1 MALAAG
7 ALIVIAMI
15 FGPSLWVKF
24 VMRRYST
31 EKPEMPGTGGE
42 LAKHLIKRFSL
53 KDVEVE
59 TTELGDH
66 YDPIEKKVRLSREH
80 YESKS
85 LTAVAIAAHEVGHA
99 IQDHQ
104 GDRRLATRTK
114 MVPIVNLLARWSVVI
129 ISLSPV
135 IGIITR
141 HPIPFSLLLF
151 PIGLS
156 GFIARMMITC
166 SLIHC
171 QLNLMQVFLKHY
183 PILREGDYVS
193 QSNEKAVSHV
203 LRAAALTYVS
213 AALADILNLN
223 RWTFIFFK
231 AMKSLNKD
239 LSFIIVNAI
248 FLVGNIFFWFFFE
261 LGFLLITELNSLR
274 TTNTTY
280 KI

>member
-7 ALIVIAMI
+7 ALIVLAVI

-141 HPIPFSLLLF
+141 HPMPFSLLLF
-151 PIGLS
+151 IGLS
-156 GFIARMMITC
+156 GFIARMMVHAVTLPIEFDA
-166 SLIHC
+166 SFSKAL
-171 QLNLMQVFLKHY
+171 
-183 PILREGDYVS
+183 PILREGNYVS

-213 AALADILNLN
+213 AALADILNLS
-223 RWTFIFFK
+223 RWIFI
-231 AMKSLNKD
+231 
-239 LSFIIVNAI
+239 
-248 FLVGNIFFWFFFE
+248 
-261 LGFLLITELNSLR
+261 LLR
-274 TTNTTY
+274 R
-280 KI
+280 

>member
-7 ALIVIAMI
+7 ALIVLAMI
-15 FGPSLWVKF
+15 FGPSLWVRF

-59 TTELGDH
+59 ITELGDH
-66 YDPIEKKVRLSREH
+66 YDPIEKKVRLLREH

-104 GDRRLATRTK
+104 GDKRLATRTK

-141 HPIPFSLLLF
+141 HPMPFSLLLF
-151 PIGLS
+151 LGLS
-156 GFIARMMITC
+156 GFIARMMVHAVTLPIEFDA
-166 SLIHC
+166 SFSKAL
-171 QLNLMQVFLKHY
+171 
-183 PILREGDYVS
+183 PILREGNYVS

-213 AALADILNLN
+213 AALADILNLS
-223 RWTFIFFK
+223 RWIFI
-231 AMKSLNKD
+231 
-239 LSFIIVNAI
+239 
-248 FLVGNIFFWFFFE
+248 
-261 LGFLLITELNSLR
+261 LLR
-274 TTNTTY
+274 R
-280 KI
+280 

>member
-7 ALIVIAMI
+7 ALIVIAVI

-59 TTELGDH
+59 VTELGDH
-66 YDPIEKKVRLSREH
+66 YDPIEKKVRLSQEH

-85 LTAVAIAAHEVGHA
+85 LTAIAIAAHEVGHA
-99 IQDHQ
+99 IQDQQ
-104 GDRRLATRTK
+104 GDKRLATRTK
-114 MVPIVNLLARWSVVI
+114 MAPVVDKVARWSAVI

-141 HPIPFSLLLF
+141 HPMPFSFLLVL
-151 PIGLS
+151 GLS
-156 GFIARMMITC
+156 GFIARMMVHAVT
-166 SLIHC
+166 L
-171 QLNLMQVFLKHY
+171 
-183 PILREGDYVS
+183 PIEFDASFSKALPLLREGNYVS
-193 QSNEKAVSHV
+193 PTNEKAVSRI

-213 AALADILNLN
+213 AALADILNLG
-223 RWTFIFFK
+223 RWAVI
-231 AMKSLNKD
+231 
-239 LSFIIVNAI
+239 
-248 FLVGNIFFWFFFE
+248 
-261 LGFLLITELNSLR
+261 LLR
-274 TTNTTY
+274 R
-280 KI
+280 

>member
-1 MALAAG
+1 MLYALG
-7 ALIVIAMI
+7 VLIVLAII

-104 GDRRLATRTK
+104 GDKRLATRTK

-129 ISLSPV
+129 ISLSPI
-135 IGIITR
+135 IGIIMR
-141 HPIPFSLLLF
+141 HPMPFSLLLF
-151 PIGLS
+151 LGLS
-156 GFIARMMITC
+156 GFIARMMVHAVTLPIEFDA
-166 SLIHC
+166 SFSKAL
-171 QLNLMQVFLKHY
+171 
-183 PILREGDYVS
+183 PILREGNYVS
-193 QSNEKAVSHV
+193 QSNEKAVSRV
-203 LRAAALTYVS
+203 LKAAALTYVS
-213 AALADILNLN
+213 AALADILNLS
-223 RWTFIFFK
+223 RWIFI
-231 AMKSLNKD
+231 
-239 LSFIIVNAI
+239 
-248 FLVGNIFFWFFFE
+248 
-261 LGFLLITELNSLR
+261 LLR
-274 TTNTTY
+274 R
-280 KI
+280 

>member
-7 ALIVIAMI
+7 ALIVIAVI
-15 FGPSLWVKF
+15 FGPSLWVKL
-24 VMRRYST
+24 VMRRYSS

-59 TTELGDH
+59 ITELGDH

-151 PIGLS
+151 IGLS
-156 GFIARMMITC
+156 GFIARMMMHAVTLPIEFDA
-166 SLIHC
+166 SFSKAL
-171 QLNLMQVFLKHY
+171 

-213 AALADILNLN
+213 AALADTLNLS
-223 RWTFIFFK
+223 RWIFI
-231 AMKSLNKD
+231 
-239 LSFIIVNAI
+239 
-248 FLVGNIFFWFFFE
+248 
-261 LGFLLITELNSLR
+261 LLR
-274 TTNTTY
+274 R
-280 KI
+280 

>member
-1 MALAAG
+1 
-7 ALIVIAMI
+7 
-15 FGPSLWVKF
+15 
-24 VMRRYST
+24 MRRYST

-66 YDPIEKKVRLSREH
+66 YDPIEKKVRLLPEH

-85 LTAVAIAAHEVGHA
+85 LTAIAIAAHEVGHA

-104 GDRRLATRTK
+104 GDKRLAIRTK

-151 PIGLS
+151 LGLS
-156 GFIARMMITC
+156 GFIARMMIHAVTLPVEFDA
-166 SLIHC
+166 SFSKAL
-171 QLNLMQVFLKHY
+171 

-213 AALADILNLN
+213 AALADILNLG
-223 RWTFIFFK
+223 RWAFI
-231 AMKSLNKD
+231 
-239 LSFIIVNAI
+239 
-248 FLVGNIFFWFFFE
+248 
-261 LGFLLITELNSLR
+261 LLR
-274 TTNTTY
+274 R
-280 KI
+280 

>member
-7 ALIVIAMI
+7 ALIVIAVI

-31 EKPEMPGTGGE
+31 EKPDMPGTGGE

-114 MVPIVNLLARWSVVI
+114 MIPIVNLLARWSVVI
-129 ISLSPV
+129 ISLSPI
-135 IGIITR
+135 IGIIMR
-141 HPIPFSLLLF
+141 HPMPFSLLLF
-151 PIGLS
+151 LGLS
-156 GFIARMMITC
+156 GFIARMMVHAVTLPIEFDA
-166 SLIHC
+166 SFSKAL
-171 QLNLMQVFLKHY
+171 
-183 PILREGDYVS
+183 PILREGNYVS

-213 AALADILNLN
+213 AALADILNLS
-223 RWTFIFFK
+223 RWIFI
-231 AMKSLNKD
+231 
-239 LSFIIVNAI
+239 
-248 FLVGNIFFWFFFE
+248 
-261 LGFLLITELNSLR
+261 LLR
-274 TTNTTY
+274 R
-280 KI
+280 